1 MKTRVRLKCFVS
13 YCSMLCDSSC
23 SQWVEQ
29 SAREV
34 LIQHGSEDRA
44 TSTIEDLLFS
54 SKSIIVVEKQ
64 LRQFNDLFKMLLDA
78 HQEYYQLLGNDERGK
93 DDDWSDDVDTQ
104 VRSFERKVHC
114 WLRETAQRAKSSK
127 CSSRSNTS
135 VCDKGSMNSKKS
147 KDPHES
153 RASRETR

>member
-64 LRQFNDLFKMLLDA
+64 LKQFNDLFEMLLDA

-93 DDDWSDDVDTQ
+93 DDDWFDDVDTQ
-104 VRSFERKVHC
+104 V
-114 WLRETAQRAKSSK
+114 
-127 CSSRSNTS
+127 
-135 VCDKGSMNSKKS
+135 
-147 KDPHES
+147 
-153 RASRETR
+153 